1 MACLED
7 LHRTFSEATHHESIA
22 ARSTSTKKLDSILHN
37 LSIIS
42 ELVKTSSNEMLAT
55 GRKYTYPF
63 DGSKELREMR
73 HKLEYVSSEKAVEK
87 IVEAKTLIKMAT
99 AGGVAKESM
108 IIEYNRMGYSL
119 SEFDIQMKGN
129 MC

>member
-1 MACLED
+1 
-7 LHRTFSEATHHESIA
+7 
-22 ARSTSTKKLDSILHN
+22 
-37 LSIIS
+37 
-42 ELVKTSSNEMLAT
+42 MLAT

-119 SEFDIQMKGN
+119 SEEKFDKQMKGN
-129 MC
+129 VC